1 MINREVFWSI
11 HRLHETQGLTPG
23 QIAAQLALAEGT
35 VRRRLAQP
43 GFEARKQREVERL
56 LDEYG
61 PRIGTWLA
69 EFPYS
74 AAQIFQ
80 RLREDGYQ
88 GSYRTVRRYVNQL
101 RPPVREA
108 FLPLSFA
115 PGEALQVDFGACGF
129 IPCGQTTRRLSVL
142 LGTLCHSRLLAG
154 VFFLSERQEHFL
166 EGLRLILEQIGGVP
180 ARIISDNLKSA
191 VLHHGR
197 HGHVEFHPRYADFA
211 GHYGFEPVACRPG
224 RPQEKGIDENAIGYL
239 KKNLTAGRQF
249 HSLAEANTALRHWLE
264 TIANV
269 RRHAAT
275 GETPLARF
283 ERDEKPALRPLPAV
297 PFDCAATES
306 RRADTRCRFWF
317 DGNAYSV
324 PQKCVGQAVTLKAT
338 PDAVRVYLH
347 EDLVVRHLRS
357 YDRKQEII
365 APDHYQEIKAER
377 RRAREQNLSR
387 DFLALGPA
395 AAAFLAGL
403 EEKQLNPRHHLRKIL
418 ALAEMYGPAPVA
430 AAMTDA
436 VTFAACRSEYVEHL
450 VLHRRRNHNPAGGV
464 LHVPR
469 AGDLLDLRVTPPDM
483 NIYQANSST
492 PNPENPA

>member
-11 HRLHETQGLTPG
+11 HRLHETQGLSPG

-35 VRRRLAQP
+35 VRRWLAQP
-43 GFEARKQREVERL
+43 GFEERKQRELNKL

-69 EFPYS
+69 DFSYS

-88 GSYRTVRRYVNQL
+88 GSYRTVRRYVSQI

-129 IPCGQTTRRLSVL
+129 VPCGRTTRRLSVL
-142 LGTLCHSRLLAG
+142 LATLCHSRLMEG

-166 EGLRLILEQIGGVP
+166 GGLSMILEKIGGVP

-191 VLHHGR
+191 VLRHGR

-249 HSLAEANTALRHWLE
+249 NSLAEANTALRHWLE

-275 GETPLARF
+275 GEQPIERF
-283 ERDEKPALRPLPAV
+283 ERDEKPALRPLPASS
-297 PFDCAATES
+297 FDSAVTEL
-306 RRADTRCRFWF
+306 RQADTRCRFWF

-324 PQKCVGQAVTLKAT
+324 PQKCAGQAVTFKAT
-338 PDAVRVYLH
+338 PETVLVYLR
-347 EDLVVRHLRS
+347 EDLVARHPRC
-357 YDRKQEII
+357 YDRKQEITD
-365 APDHYQEIKAER
+365 PDHYEEIKAER

-418 ALAEMYGPAPVA
+418 ALAEMYGATPVA

-450 VLHRRRNHNPAGGV
+450 VLHRRRNHGPAAGV

-469 AGDLLDLRVTPPDM
+469 AGDLLDLRVSSPDL
-483 NIYQANSST
+483 NIYQANSAT
-492 PNPENPA
+492 TNQENLP